1 MRRDDHGIPVVED
14 DVVLRKVAV
23 AGLEEAGCE
32 VTEAASGGQVLRFPQ
47 PGIAVDALWTDVRMS
62 EAQSKEVARAY
73 RERWPAYRYVTGP
86 AEFMQPAPQGA
97 FSRNPPT
104 SFR

>member
-1 MRRDDHGIPVVED
+1 MKIPVVED
-14 DVVLRKVAV
+14 DVFAREVAV

-32 VTEAASGGQVLRFPQ
+32 VTEAASGGQILRFLQ
-47 PGIAVDALWTDVRMS
+47 AGIAVDALWTDVRMS
-62 EAQSKEVARAY
+62 GAQSEEVARAY
-73 RERWPAYRYVTGP
+73 HERWPAHHYVAGP
-86 AEFMQPAPQGA
+86 AELMQPAPRGA